1 MGEAKRRKKLDPNYG
16 KSPMMGWRTESEWKK
31 RLRIPEKH
39 WDKMKHDLKV
49 VESRDNIDESI
60 SAVWIYKDD
69 EGEVIKP
76 TGAHAYIANETAKKA
91 FK

>member
-31 RLRIPEKH
+31 RLRVPERH
-39 WDKMKHDLKV
+39 WDKIKPDLRIV
-49 VESRDNIDESI
+49 DSRDDIDESV
-60 SAVWIYKDD
+60 SAVWIYRDD

-76 TGAHAYIANETAKKA
+76 TGAHACLAAAIAKEMLN
-91 FK
+91 

>member
-31 RLRIPEKH
+31 RLHIPDKH
-39 WDKMKHDLKV
+39 WNKMKHDLRV
-49 VESRDNIDESI
+49 VESRDDIDESI
-60 SAVWIYKDD
+60 SAVWIYRDD

-76 TGAHAYIANETAKKA
+76 TGVLAYIAAKATKGA
-91 FK
+91 FE